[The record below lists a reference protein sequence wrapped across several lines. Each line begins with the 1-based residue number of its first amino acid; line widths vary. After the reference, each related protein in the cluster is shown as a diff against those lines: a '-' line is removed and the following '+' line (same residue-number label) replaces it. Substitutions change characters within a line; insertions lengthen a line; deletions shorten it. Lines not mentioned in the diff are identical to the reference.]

1 MEGVVFVVAGVVLT
15 VALVGVVVAHQIVA
29 VSEVVGV
36 AVVAIEEAVAV
47 SVDEVHQIEVLKEDA
62 VAVVIVV
69 EAVEEEDVVEV
80 VLDKSLLINFCTI
93 IVVCSAK
100 ILTVQNTNELVLHF
114 IQFFV
119 F

>member
-1 MEGVVFVVAGVVLT
+1 MEGVVSVVAGVVLT

-36 AVVAIEEAVAV
+36 AVAKIEEAVAV

-69 EAVEEEDVVEV
+69 EDVVEV
-80 VLDKSLLINFCTI
+80 VLDKSLLLLIKYNNRGMLCQNLNCT
-93 IVVCSAK
+93 K
-100 ILTVQNTNELVLHF
+100 YE
-114 IQFFV
+114 
-119 F
+119 

>member
-1 MEGVVFVVAGVVLT
+1 MEGVVSVVAGVVLT

-36 AVVAIEEAVAV
+36 AVAKIEEAVAV

-62 VAVVIVV
+62 VVIVV

-80 VLDKSLLINFCTI
+80 DKSLLLLINFCTI

-100 ILTVQNTNELVLHF
+100 ILTVQNMNELVLQF
-114 IQFFV
+114 IQLSV